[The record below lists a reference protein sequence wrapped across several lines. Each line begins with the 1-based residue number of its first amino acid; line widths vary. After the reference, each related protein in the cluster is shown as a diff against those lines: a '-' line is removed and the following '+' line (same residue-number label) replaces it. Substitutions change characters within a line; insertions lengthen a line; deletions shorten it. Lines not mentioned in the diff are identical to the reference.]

1 MVGEEWILSTDN
13 TDDGEGVTEG
23 NEEDGLSEPL
33 DSSPENHDDDPD
45 VSLEAMT
52 SGQRP
57 VIAREPIDDP
67 EVLDRLMQG
76 AEIIPDFQEPSTAEE
91 PEDSLE
97 AIQGALDSLISN
109 RSDESVGDA
118 EAAPVQAE
126 EPFEEAALPSQFDPD
141 ALITGKSQEPEVSE
155 PEEPFEEVALS
166 AHDELDALIA
176 GTYQET
182 EASESEEPSEEAA
195 LPSQDALI
203 AAAVGGDEDVSE
215 VSNTDDPLSD
225 LMEDELKAIVA
236 EDADSLLASGD
247 ALEALNAEDMEDRL
261 DGGSEDELT
270 TEIVGDTTEQEI
282 VEPVDVE
289 ISGEDAPSAEESSEA
304 AESSAEPVEE
314 ELLQEVGVENIVAG
328 ADHEEVGQEEASG
341 DAVEEPLDKVVV
353 ESEAVSAEGDS
364 ESDEG
369 DSESEDTPELEPR
382 WGDDFPA
389 IPAAVIQLVREQP
402 LRSVTTAAAGI
413 IMALSA
419 FLVLSAFEFRP
430 VSNYTSIVLDDDS
443 QLRRAIA
450 TAELLIESEDYVEA
464 TFVMDKA
471 LSESESTSPLYQSGQ
486 YVQLESEIKGLGDT
500 ASSAEANP
508 LHSAIDFLVESAP
521 LHPKRN
527 EALFWKAILY
537 EKEGNL
543 LAARVEL
550 RELLKTEPKPVFHP
564 QILLT
569 AGTLELETDRALTA
583 ARYLQQLRRE
593 YPGTIEASRGRLILG
608 DALVASGDLE
618 GARVTYIAV
627 AQDNVTNEIGAEAFS
642 RLGQLA
648 FDTGEY
654 EQAIRGLED
663 RLSNASTVEGNDGVT
678 LLLARAYRATGRLDE
693 AKNVLQG
700 LIDFF
705 PESDV
710 MPLAQVE
717 MSQLLAELGST
728 HEAVRYGTRTVQA
741 YPDNPAVLRN
751 AGELLALYGDALEAG
766 RALLAAHW
774 AGANDPELMLSAG
787 RLFSKSGAT
796 PEARA
801 VFYQLSERYPKTRQG
816 LIGNVELSRLLF
828 DEGEVSEA
836 IRRLEGVVYAT
847 NSSSRKLPALN
858 ALGELYTRMNLKT
871 KAAEVY
877 SEAAILSSEPEV
889 LAGSA
894 IHLFESGATDEAL
907 VVAEGIEV
915 QQLGA
920 PIAYAFLNALGM
932 GTMRR
937 DLREGLAYLKQAHLG
952 YPEHRTSEGVQT
964 LLEAYLT
971 LNRPQGARDIV
982 SELARRLEQREYA
995 MERPRLEKAAITWGN
1010 FLFNRE
1016 DYRGAVTAYE
1026 MALESQVLNIDEDD
1040 PPLARKSVV

>member
-1 MVGEEWILSTDN
+1 SEE
-13 TDDGEGVTEG
+13 TE
-23 NEEDGLSEPL
+23 E
-33 DSSPENHDDDPD
+33 
-45 VSLEAMT
+45 
-52 SGQRP
+52 SG
-57 VIAREPIDDP
+57 
-67 EVLDRLMQG
+67 
-76 AEIIPDFQEPSTAEE
+76 
-91 PEDSLE
+91 
-97 AIQGALDSLISN
+97 
-109 RSDESVGDA
+109 
-118 EAAPVQAE
+118 AE
-126 EPFEEAALPSQFDPD
+126 EPFD
-141 ALITGKSQEPEVSE
+141 ASGSPHE
-155 PEEPFEEVALS
+155 
-166 AHDELDALIA
+166 DDLD
-176 GTYQET
+176 G
-182 EASESEEPSEEAA
+182 
-195 LPSQDALI
+195 LI
-203 AAAVGGDEDVSE
+203 AAAAAGGDDATSE
-215 VSNTDDPLSD
+215 VLETNDPLSD
-225 LMEDELKAIVA
+225 LMEDELKTIVA

-247 ALEALNAEDMEDRL
+247 GLEALNAEDMEDRL

-270 TEIVGDTTEQEI
+270 TEIVLDTTDQAI
-282 VEPVDVE
+282 VESV
-289 ISGEDAPSAEESSEA
+289 GEDAASGDESSEVA
-304 AESSAEPVEE
+304 TSSEEPVNE
-314 ELLQEVGVENIVAG
+314 ELLQEVGVENVVAG
-328 ADHEEVGQEEASG
+328 ADHEEATEDAVDEPVEEA
-341 DAVEEPLDKVVV
+341 AV

-364 ESDEG
+364 ES
-369 DSESEDTPELEPR
+369 EDTSELEPK

-389 IPAAVIQLVREQP
+389 IPAAAVQLVREQP
-402 LRSVTTAAAGI
+402 LRSVTAAAAGI

-419 FLVLSAFEFRP
+419 FLVLSTFEFRP
-430 VSNYTSIVLDDDS
+430 VSYYTSIVLDDDS
-443 QLRRAIA
+443 HLRRAIA
-450 TAELLIESEDYVEA
+450 TAELLIESEDYIEA
-464 TFVMDKA
+464 TFVMEKA
-471 LSESESTSPLYQSGQ
+471 LSESETTSPLYQEGQ
-486 YVQLESEIKGLGDT
+486 YVQLEAEIKGLGDT
-500 ASSAEANP
+500 ASLATANR
-508 LHSAIDFLVESAP
+508 LHSDIDFLVDTAP
-521 LHPKRN
+521 LHAKRN
-527 EALFWKAILY
+527 EALFWKSNLY

-550 RELLKTEPKPVFHP
+550 RELLKTEQKPVFHP
-564 QILLT
+564 QILLA
-569 AGTLELETDRALTA
+569 AGTLELKTDRALTA
-583 ARYLQQLRRE
+583 AQYLQQLRRE
-593 YPGTIEASRGRLILG
+593 YPGTVEASRGRLILG

-618 GARVTYIAV
+618 GARVKYIAV

-648 FDTGEY
+648 FDSGEY

-678 LLLARAYRATGRLDE
+678 LLLAKAYRATGRLDE

-717 MSQLLAELGST
+717 MSQVLAELGST

-787 RLFSKSGAT
+787 RLFAESGAT
-796 PEARA
+796 IEARNT
-801 VFYQLSERYPKTRQG
+801 FYQLSERYPKTRQG
-816 LIGNVELSRLLF
+816 LLGNVALSRLLF

-836 IRRLEGVVYAT
+836 IQRLEGVVYAA

-858 ALGELYTRMNLKT
+858 ALGELYTRMNLMT
-871 KAAEVY
+871 KAAEAY

-889 LAGSA
+889 LAVSA
-894 IHLFESGATDEAL
+894 IHLFESGATDDAL
-907 VVAEGIEV
+907 VVAAGIEV
-915 QQLGA
+915 QQLDA

-982 SELARRLEQREYA
+982 SELARRLEQREFA

-1026 MALESQVLNIDEDD
+1026 LALESQVLNIDEDA
-1040 PPLARKSVV
+1040 PPLALSERQLWSMFQLANAQYQLADYEASIVLYNRVADSSSPWSSEAETKVSSARLEQRLRGEPVPEAQNAG